1 MTEQGVATEET
12 EPEPTCALEGCDLP
26 LPARPLDEQG
36 RRRAGRRPLYCSKA
50 HADQASRQ
58 RRATEAAA
66 VAEPL
71 SQAEALGRQL
81 LPVAHE
87 VGGLLTD
94 LVSRLEAADAGALA
108 RIAGAEKEAG
118 EARQDAAEAAE
129 QARQAEQARR
139 QALADAREA
148 AKLREVAQR
157 EAALAR
163 GEADQVRTQAWEQVA
178 AHERARGQSEAARQA
193 AESAAAR
200 LVADLRVT
208 REELEREQGAAAETT
223 SRLATAVQEA
233 DQARAAHR
241 AAVDAAALLE
251 SARAEA
257 LAERD
262 RLLAERDRLLAEVER
277 TRAELAETRGS
288 ASQTALSAGRLREEL
303 THAGERVHELTGELA
318 REQSQRAFA
327 EQRAEDSRQQ
337 MLAAERRASDLQA
350 LLMALGDP
358 GA

>member
-1 MTEQGVATEET
+1 MTEQEVAEEVVVTEET
-12 EPEPTCALEGCDLP
+12 EPDPTCALEGCDLP
-26 LPARPLDEQG
+26 LPARSLDEQG

-58 RRATEAAA
+58 RRAADTAA

-71 SQAEALGRQL
+71 SQAEALGRRL

-87 VGGLLTD
+87 VSGLLAD

-108 RIAGAEKEAG
+108 RIAGAEKEAA

-129 QARQAEQARR
+129 HARQAEQARR

-148 AKLREVAQR
+148 AKLRDVAQR

-163 GEADQVRTQAWEQVA
+163 READQVRTQAWEQVA
-178 AHERARGQSEAARQA
+178 DHERARGQSEAARQA

-208 REELEREQGAAAETT
+208 REELEREQGAAAQTT
-223 SRLATAVQEA
+223 SRLATAVLEA

-251 SARAEA
+251 SARVEA
-257 LAERD
+257 
-262 RLLAERDRLLAEVER
+262 LAERDRLLAEVER
-277 TRAELAETRGS
+277 TRAELTETRS
-288 ASQTALSAGRLREEL
+288 AASDTALAAGRLREEL
-303 THAGERVHELTGELA
+303 SRAGERVHELSGELV

-337 MLAAERRASDLQA
+337 MLAAERRTSDLQA